1 MDHSTQNQDRLTSLG
16 GTSHIFHRVFALQVE
31 GLKKKK
37 PVIIKKYGSHKRN
50 FIRPK

>member
-31 GLKKKK
+31 GLKKKETGHH
-37 PVIIKKYGSHKRN
+37 KKVWAS
-50 FIRPK
+50 